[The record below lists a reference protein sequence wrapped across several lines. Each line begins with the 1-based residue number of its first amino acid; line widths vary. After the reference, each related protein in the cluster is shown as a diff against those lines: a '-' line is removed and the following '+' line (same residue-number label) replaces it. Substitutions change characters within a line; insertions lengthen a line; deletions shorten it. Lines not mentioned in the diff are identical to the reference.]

1 MGRNRVKVESDKK
14 SNEQKED
21 ETEVSQIEEE
31 RIEEEADPKDDEA
44 SFSTSGPRGNC
55 CIRWRCVLLTCLF
68 LTVIL
73 ACLMLALPLLK
84 KVVLDSLPC
93 SPIEN
98 GDEGDKLGTNWMGR
112 TAKQVQTKVDKGK
125 IRTCSMYNW
134 KRAERKEKAS
144 IYYRG
149 GDVYKGEVS
158 GLEGGPNAIS
168 RYVGPDDKTLPE
180 GWGEMKYQDGSSYL
194 GDWARGLREGCGV
207 LVSAGGTSRYLGSW
221 RQDRQTGWGSLLY
234 DNGAHFKGEFV
245 DGKFHGQGALTWPEG
260 HTYTGQFLYGVEEG
274 RGTLAYPD
282 NSRYS
287 GTWQRGQP
295 VGRGLYTLSPGK
307 CLQVVWQGR
316 EPVTQFV
323 PC

>member
-1 MGRNRVKVESDKK
+1 MDRNRVGVESDK
-14 SNEQKED
+14 KED
-21 ETEVSQIEEE
+21 ETEVGQVEEE
-31 RIEEEADPKDDEA
+31 RIDEEADPKDDGA
-44 SFSTSGPRGNC
+44 SFSTSSPRGNC
-55 CIRWRCVLLTCLF
+55 CIRRRCALFTCLF

-84 KVVLDSLPC
+84 KVVLDSLSC

-98 GDEGDKLGTNWMGR
+98 GDEGGKLGTNWMGR
-112 TAKQVQTKVDKGK
+112 TAKQVQTKVDKEK

-194 GDWARGLREGCGV
+194 GDWVRGLREGCGV

-260 HTYTGQFLYGVEEG
+260 HTYTGQFLYRVEEG

-295 VGRGLYTLSPGK
+295 VGRGLYMLSPGK